1 MIEKIENK
9 EQLSDWK
16 ENDIFTV
23 RIFALLQSYGTA
35 YNFASFYRQVV
46 DGKITAVMSK
56 LDGDF
61 TMSLT
66 DDYDRDELVRFFCVA
81 GYTSILCDDR
91 FEMSSRYEEGVV
103 MSSSKKQDKPMQNA
117 VIDEYP
123 KLMDLFNFV
132 DYDNQDFKSW
142 YVDISHRVRHKTAK
156 AYTLNVSGEII
167 SSGILSSI
175 YCGNAVLTAVRTA
188 DEFRNMGY
196 GGSLVSHICS
206 DVKGMV
212 FLMRDKDLNESFY
225 KNLGFENIGIWR
237 MYR

>member
-9 EQLSDWK
+9 EQLSAWN

-56 LDGDF
+56 LDGNF

-66 DDYDRDELVRFFCVA
+66 DDYDRDEMVRFFCVT
-81 GYTSILCDDR
+81 G
-91 FEMSSRYEEGVV
+91 SRYEEGIV

-117 VIDEYP
+117 VVDEYP

-175 YCGNAVLTAVRTA
+175 YGGNAVLTAVRTA

-206 DVKGMV
+206 DVKGTV
-212 FLMRDKDLNESFY
+212 FLMRDRELNESFY